1 MKSILIVDDNFDGGS
16 CLQVFLQLHGYQVT
30 LVDTGLDAL
39 TSISHR
45 MPECVILDI
54 GLPDMTGY
62 EVARKIRESPG
73 GSMPLI
79 IAASGWGNIEDKR
92 QAIEAGCDV
101 HRTKPLD
108 ITELQDLLTKHETK
122 SPL

>member
-1 MKSILIVDDNFDGGS
+1 MKSILIVDDNFDGGR
-16 CLQVFLQLHGYQVT
+16 CLQVFLQLQGFHVT
-30 LVDTGLDAL
+30 LVDTGIGAL
-39 TSISHR
+39 SSIDHR
-45 MPECVILDI
+45 MPECIILDI

-92 QAIEAGCDV
+92 QAIEAGCDA

-108 ITELQDLLTKHETK
+108 ITELQELLTKHETK

>member
-1 MKSILIVDDNFDGGS
+1 MKSILIVDDNFDGGR
-16 CLQVFLQLHGYQVT
+16 CLQVFLQLQGYHVT

-39 TSISHR
+39 TTINHR

-62 EVARKIRESPG
+62 EVARKIRESAC
-73 GSMPLI
+73 GSAPLI
-79 IAASGWGNIEDKR
+79 IAASGWGNIEDQRK
-92 QAIEAGCDV
+92 AIEAGCDV